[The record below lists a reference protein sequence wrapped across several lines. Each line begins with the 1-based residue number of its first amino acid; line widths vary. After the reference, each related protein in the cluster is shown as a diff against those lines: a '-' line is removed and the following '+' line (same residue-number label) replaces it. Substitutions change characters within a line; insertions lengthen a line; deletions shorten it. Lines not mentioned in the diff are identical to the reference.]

1 MIKDLRLVKA
11 TKFYRKEGILFAHIE
26 DHSYESENGDS
37 TDIEVL
43 IPPGLTIDY
52 DTEQEV
58 SIQGWY
64 GTWAGK
70 RYFMIDLFC
79 TCPLENINGTI
90 LYHIQD
96 STVNIQ
102 LSKNKIH
109 IQATE
114 GTEII
119 LEKDQPMSIKA
130 NGLSLYDVLSDLV
143 TEVKDL
149 QTFGPPPNHKVSPDS
164 ITKLELLQVE
174 KIDKLLR

>member
-1 MIKDLRLVKA
+1 
-11 TKFYRKEGILFAHIE
+11 
-26 DHSYESENGDS
+26 
-37 TDIEVL
+37 
-43 IPPGLTIDY
+43 
-52 DTEQEV
+52 
-58 SIQGWY
+58 
-64 GTWAGK
+64 
-70 RYFMIDLFC
+70 MIDLFC